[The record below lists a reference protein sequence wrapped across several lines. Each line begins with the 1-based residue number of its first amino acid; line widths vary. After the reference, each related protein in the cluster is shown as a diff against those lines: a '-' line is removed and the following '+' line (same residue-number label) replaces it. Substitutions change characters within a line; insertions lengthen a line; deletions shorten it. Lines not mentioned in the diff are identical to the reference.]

1 MWHTNNG
8 DRTLEGSEAKLFAH
22 AVWDLSQELE
32 ISEGDYDVDL
42 PVFDRLTYGQ
52 KVSLLAIVCR
62 GLLIPKVPIRN
73 LTAVVECAVAAVFE
87 FIKIEMITEIDE
99 SDNETS
105 WRKLIHAARSE
116 AGVEGLPNADCQYEK
131 EWIYEIDGLEDMI
144 LWDNDFLDEDLF
156 IDAPPEEDQRMKDL
170 MRVRDD
176 YFLDIADDPRPKEI
190 EHLLIEIEAICRG
203 ICKESG

>member
-8 DRTLEGSEAKLFAH
+8 DRTLEGPEAALFAH
-22 AVWDLSQELE
+22 AIWDFSQELE

-73 LTAVVECAVAAVFE
+73 LTAAVECAVAAVFE
-87 FIKIEMITEIDE
+87 FLKIEVTIEIDE
-99 SDNETS
+99 PDNETD
-105 WRKLIHAARSE
+105 WRRLIAAARSE
-116 AGVEGLPNADCQYEK
+116 AGADGLPDPDCTDIQK
-131 EWIYEIDGLEDMI
+131 WLIEIDGLEDMI

-156 IDAPPEEDQRMKDL
+156 IDKSPEKSQELKDF
-170 MRVRDD
+170 MRIKDD
-176 YFLDIADDPRPKEI
+176 YFLEIPGDPGPKGI
-190 EHLLIEIEAICRG
+190 EHLLIEIDAICQG
-203 ICKESG
+203 NCQ